1 MQERRDEPVVVTTP
15 PAGGA
20 SLIAPPPP
28 PPPPRPPASRTR
40 KFFIRGLAI
49 LLPTV
54 LTIWILV
61 AAYGFV
67 QANIAGPINAMVRES
82 VLYGSEWSGRPF
94 PAVDDASVAE
104 FQADVQKDP
113 ALLRSYRSAV
123 RRGEGEAWL
132 ERAARRRELSLAW
145 ADYGIVFDLIGLIV
159 AIVGIYAAGVLLGS
173 YIGRRLYQRG
183 EQFIARLPLVRT
195 VYPAVKQVTD
205 FLFGGEEKLQFN
217 RVVAVEYP
225 RRGIWSVGM
234 VTGDTMRS
242 IQDRAGVECLT
253 VFIPSSP
260 TPFTGYVITVPASE
274 TIELPI
280 NIEDALKF
288 AVSGGVVI
296 PPNQVIDRSE
306 LTG

>member
-1 MQERRDEPVVVTTP
+1 MVAS
-15 PAGGA
+15 PA
-20 SLIAPPPP
+20 SPTSPTS
-28 PPPPRPPASRTR
+28 RPPASRTR

-67 QANIAGPINAMVRES
+67 QANIAGPINALVRES
-82 VLYGSEWSGRPF
+82 VLFGSEYAGRPF
-94 PAVDDASVAE
+94 PEVDEEAVRE
-104 FQADVQKDP
+104 FRADVEKAP
-113 ALLRSYRSAV
+113 SLLRAYRAAA
-123 RRGEGEAWL
+123 RRGAGERWL
-132 ERAARRRELSLAW
+132 ERGARRQELSLAW
-145 ADYGIVFDLIGLIV
+145 ADYGIVFDLIGLVV

-183 EQFIARLPLVRT
+183 EQMIGRLPLIRT

-274 TIELPI
+274 TIELPV

-296 PPNQVIDRSE
+296 PANQVIQRGE
-306 LTG
+306 AVGTLTG